1 MKLHSGLLFASLPA
15 AAAAVLSIPPEA
27 EALPS
32 FARQTGVSCATCHTT
47 AFGPALTAFGRD
59 FKLKGYT
66 MSSGAEQHLPPVS
79 AMVLGSFTH
88 TKTDQDG
95 GAAPG
100 FGDNDNAALDE
111 VSLFYAG
118 RITDKVGVFSQVT
131 YDGVAH
137 HGIAWDNV
145 DLRYADSAMLGKTNV
160 VYGLSLNNTPT
171 VQDLWNSTPVWG
183 FPAVSSALAPS
194 PAAAPILEGAFETQV
209 VGLSGYAMF
218 NEMIYA
224 EVGAYKMLSAK
235 WQRNFG
241 ISSDDVAEESPIKG
255 LAPYGRLKLQHDF
268 GPHYVSAGLIG
279 MTAEVEPGGDS
290 SAGTDRYTDYGVD
303 ATYQFNNNGPHMFT
317 ADLRYIH
324 EKQELDASYALQA
337 ASITSNHLNSF
348 KADLGWVYQQ
358 TYALSTGA
366 FIING
371 DQDNFVPDAT
381 RVVYTDS
388 IDDVPESTGY
398 ILQAEYIPFG
408 KGDPMTSWT
417 NLRLGLQYTYYT
429 KFNGDADDYDG
440 AGRSAQDNN
449 TLYAFVWLNF

>member
-1 MKLHSGLLFASLPA
+1 MKLQSGLLFASLPA
-15 AAAAVLSIPPEA
+15 AAVALLSIPPDA

-66 MSSGAEQHLPPVS
+66 MSSGVQQKLPPVS

-88 TKTDQDG
+88 TKADQEG
-95 GAAPG
+95 GAVPG
-100 FGDNDNAALDE
+100 FGDNDNAALDQ

-118 RITDKVGVFSQVT
+118 RITDKVGVFSQFT
-131 YDGVAH
+131 YDDVAH
-137 HGIAWDNV
+137 HGIAWDDV
-145 DLRYADSAMLGKTNV
+145 DLRYADSAQWGKTSV
-160 VYGLSLNNTPT
+160 VYGLSLNNMPA
-171 VQDLWNSTPVWG
+171 VQDLWNSTPAWG
-183 FPAVSSALAPS
+183 FPPASSALAPT
-194 PAAAPILEGAFETQV
+194 PAASPMLEGAFDTQV

-218 NEMIYA
+218 NDMIYA

-255 LAPYGRLKLQHDF
+255 LAPYWRLAMQHNI
-268 GPHYVSAGLIG
+268 GPHYASAGLFG

-290 SAGTDRYTDYGVD
+290 SAGTDRYTDFGWD

-317 ADLRYIH
+317 GNLSCIH
-324 EKQELDASYALQA
+324 ESQELDASHALGAAGA
-337 ASITSNHLNSF
+337 ASKSLNTFRGNVS
-348 KADLGWVYQQ
+348 WIYQQ
-358 TYALSTGA
+358 TYALTAGL
-366 FIING
+366 FLING
-371 DQDNFVPDAT
+371 DSDSL
-381 RVVYTDS
+381 VYADS
-388 IDDVPESTGY
+388 STGSPDSQGG

-408 KGDPMTSWT
+408 KGDPMSYWT

-429 KFNGDADDYDG
+429 KFDGSKDDYDG
-440 AGRSAQDNN
+440 SGRSAQDNN

>member
-1 MKLHSGLLFASLPA
+1 MKTESGVVAASLSV
-15 AAAAVLSIPPEA
+15 AAAVLLLSSHA
-27 EALPS
+27 EAVPS
-32 FARQTGVSCATCHTT
+32 FARQTGVACAVCHVT

-66 MSSGAEQHLPPVS
+66 ASSGVQQKLPPVS

-88 TKTDQDG
+88 TKADQDG

-100 FGDNDNAALDE
+100 FGDNDNVVMDE
-111 VSLFYAG
+111 ASVFYAG

-137 HGIAWDNV
+137 HGIAWDNMDV
-145 DLRYADSAMLGKTNV
+145 RFADSGKLGQTDV
-160 VYGLSLNNTPT
+160 TYGLSLNNAPT
-171 VQDLWNSTPVWG
+171 VQDLWSSTSVWG
-183 FPAVSSALAPS
+183 FPAVSSALSPT
-194 PAAAPILEGAFETQV
+194 PAAAPILEGAFDTQV
-209 VGLSGYAMF
+209 AGVSAYAMF
-218 NEMIYA
+218 NNLLYT
-224 EVGAYKMLSAK
+224 EVGAYKMLSRK
-235 WQRNFG
+235 WQRNLG
-241 ISSDDVAEESPIKG
+241 ISSDDVDSESPING
-255 LAPYGRLKLQHDF
+255 MAPYGRVKIQHDF

-303 ATYQFNNNGPHMFT
+303 GSYQCTKGANIFT
-317 ADLRYIH
+317 ADLSFIH
-324 EKQELDASYALQA
+324 EKQELDASYALNA

-348 KADLGWVYQQ
+348 KANLGWVYQQ

-366 FIING
+366 FIIDG

-398 ILQAEYIPFG
+398 TLQVEYIPFG
-408 KGDPMTSWT
+408 KGDPMTSLA

-449 TLYAFVWLNF
+449 ALYAFAWLSF